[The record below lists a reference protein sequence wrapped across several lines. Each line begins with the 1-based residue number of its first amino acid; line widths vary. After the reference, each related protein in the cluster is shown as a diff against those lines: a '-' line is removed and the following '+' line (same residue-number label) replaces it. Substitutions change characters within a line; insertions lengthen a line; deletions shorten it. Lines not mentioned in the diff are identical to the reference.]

1 MSASR
6 SLVPDSPLLRAAID
20 ACAARRARAWL
31 AGGSLRDVL
40 LARPVHDFDLAVE
53 RDAIGC
59 ARAAAA
65 RLGAPMYVLDAE
77 RDAGRVV
84 AADSDG
90 SRVFLDFAGLRA
102 PTIEADLALRDFTI
116 NAMAIDPA
124 QPEALIDPFD
134 GRRDLEAR
142 RLRAVS
148 GRSLIDDPI
157 RLLRAARLSIG
168 LAFAIEPETHDQIR
182 ALARL
187 IRDVSAERA
196 RDELARIVAAPGLYR
211 HLPLLDEL
219 GLLAESMPELAA
231 TRGEAQSPPH
241 HWDVFEHTL
250 RALDQLEVLL
260 GRAAGSASHAGAT
273 QAVPTAPDSA
283 WADIDRALGP
293 LQSALRDHCEKILS
307 DDRPAWLALK
317 WAAIFHDVGKP
328 ATRSVDADGRIRNFG
343 HEDVGAAMIDSRMR
357 ALRFSTIE
365 VERAAAIVRRHMRPH
380 QLMDDGVSRRAAYR
394 FFRDTGEAGVDVLL
408 LSLTDHL
415 ATHGPDLNP
424 DRWARRLELTRALLH
439 EYFHRRE
446 ATVNPPAL
454 ITGHDVMDL
463 LGAPPGRRVGR
474 VLEAV
479 REAQAAGEVRTREEA
494 LALARALADEG

>member
-1 MSASR
+1 MFASR
-6 SLVPDSPLLRAAID
+6 SLVPDSPLLGAAID
-20 ACAARRARAWL
+20 ACAARQARAWL
-31 AGGSLRDVL
+31 VGGPLRDAL
-40 LARPVHDFDLAVE
+40 LGRPIHDFDLAVE

-59 ARAAAA
+59 ARATAALL
-65 RLGAPMYVLDAE
+65 RVPMYVLDAE
-77 RDAGRVV
+77 RGAARVV
-84 AADSDG
+84 AAGSDG

-102 PTIEADLALRDFTI
+102 PAIEADLELRDFTI
-116 NAMAIDPA
+116 NAMAIDLA
-124 QPEALIDPFD
+124 QPEALIDPFG
-134 GRRDLEAR
+134 GRRDLAAR
-142 RLRAVS
+142 HLRAVT

-157 RLLRAARLSIG
+157 RLLRAVRLSIG
-168 LAFAIEPETHDQIR
+168 LAFAIEPGTREQIR
-182 ALARL
+182 ASARL
-187 IRDVSAERA
+187 IGNVSAERA
-196 RDELARIVAAPGLYR
+196 RDELAQIVAAPGLYR

-219 GLLAESMPELAA
+219 GLLVESMPELAA
-231 TRGEAQSPPH
+231 LRGEAQSPPH

-250 RALDQLEVLL
+250 RALDLLEILL
-260 GRAAGSASHAGAT
+260 GRAAGIESHAGAT
-273 QAVPTAPDSA
+273 QAVPTAPDLA

-293 LQSALRDHCEKILS
+293 AQAALREHCEKTLS

-343 HEDVGAAMIDSRMR
+343 HEDAGAAMIDSRMR
-357 ALRFSTIE
+357 ALRFSTLE
-365 VERAAAIVRRHMRPH
+365 VERAAAIVRHHMRPH
-380 QLMDDGVSRRAAYR
+380 QLMDSGVSRRAAYR

-408 LSLTDHL
+408 LSLADHL
-415 ATHGPDLNP
+415 ATHGPDLDP

-446 ATVNPPAL
+446 ETVNPPAL